1 MRKGF
6 LAGLVLLLA
15 GVYLLNLG
23 VYVWDAGLC
32 LGLGLLILGVTL
44 CRVFYPPAPKT
55 VVSAPVPLAEW
66 FATRRKGVWR
76 GVALGLALL
85 VGVLARR
92 KAPDSDFTAVL
103 GLWLLALGL
112 FVATLPARVGAPST
126 LARLGRQEALALSLL
141 LIAALLVRG
150 VALGRVPANF
160 GGDEGTQ
167 ALLSW

>member
-55 VVSAPVPLAEW
+55 VVSAPMPLAEW

-112 FVATLPARVGAPST
+112 FRRDIARARGGAFYPGASGTPGSAGSEPPADSSAVGAWGSVG
-126 LARLGRQEALALSLL
+126 ARPGEFR
-141 LIAALLVRG
+141 R
-150 VALGRVPANF
+150 
-160 GGDEGTQ
+160 
-167 ALLSW
+167 